1 MTSQRVF
8 FAFVLLATTLL
19 HCCTAQAQTVPDE
32 RAEFI
37 RANYRKSEVK
47 IPMRDGVE
55 LFTSIYEPNDID
67 PNQTYPILLS
77 RTPYSVGPYGLS
89 QYKGRLGPSPEFEK
103 NRYIFVFQDV
113 RGRYMSGGLFVNMR
127 PHVASKKNNEQID
140 ESSDTYD
147 TIDWLVK
154 NTKRNNGRVGQWGI
168 SYPGFYSSAGAIDSH
183 PALAAVSPQA
193 PIADWFFDDFH
204 RNGAFV
210 LPMGFN
216 FFYSFGRSRPDPTT
230 EGNPSF
236 TFPSKDGYQ
245 FFLDLGPLRN
255 VDEKYFKEE
264 IGFWNDLEAHPN
276 YDSFW
281 QERNLLPHL
290 KNINAAVLTVG
301 GWYDTEDLYGPL
313 KTYAAIEAQNPNAN
327 NYLVMGPWSHG
338 QWASDEGRKL
348 GQADFGFATSNWYNQ
363 NILIP
368 FFESKLRND
377 PAQPGA
383 KKGLSNFS
391 LPEATVFE
399 TGANRWRQFD
409 EWPPARTKKQSWFME
424 EAGRLSNKKP
434 LADDASDS
442 FLSDPNKPVP
452 YTTEITTNWAKEY
465 VTEDQRFASWRPDVL
480 VYRSEVLR
488 EPMTVAGPIVAKLW
502 VSTDQGDADW
512 IVKIIDEEPVQS
524 GDASR
529 NRTATKD
536 SRGSGRH
543 ELVRASVIRGRFR
556 ESFSTPKPFEPNVP
570 TMVELEL
577 SDILHTFQPGHRWM
591 IHVQSSWFP
600 FIDRNPQKYVPN
612 IFDADEK
619 DFVRATH
626 RLFRNRQHASSI
638 ELPILPQ

>member
-113 RGRYMSGGLFVNMR
+113 RGRYMSGGHFVNMR

-556 ESFSTPKPFEPNVP
+556 ESFSAPKPFDPNVP

-591 IHVQSSWFP
+591 IHIQSSWFP

-612 IFDADEK
+612 IFDAEEK